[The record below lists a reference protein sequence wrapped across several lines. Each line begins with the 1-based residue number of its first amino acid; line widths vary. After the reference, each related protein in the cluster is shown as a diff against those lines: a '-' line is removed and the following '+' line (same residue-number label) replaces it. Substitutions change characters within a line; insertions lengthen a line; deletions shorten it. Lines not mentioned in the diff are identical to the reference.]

1 MGPQEKRLTAELA
14 VYLVRSCSRAL
25 LALPP
30 GQTLDIEAR
39 RRWFERAYRE
49 WQLTPRVDLAGR
61 SPFEVIAAERA
72 AARTAG
78 DGVRPEPTIELYTD
92 LPGIDFDGYPGRAPA
107 HSAPGLRGD
116 TADTL
121 DGDDKPAALTP
132 TDGEPRATPAPS
144 LPDHAWR
151 RFAGRLFGTWLDAD
165 LDRL

>member
-14 VYLVRSCSRAL
+14 VHLVRGCSRAL

-30 GQTLDIEAR
+30 GETLDIEAR

-78 DGVRPEPTIELYTD
+78 AGDRPEPTIELYTD
-92 LPGIDFDGYPGRAPA
+92 LPGIDFDGYPDRTPA
-107 HSAPGLRGD
+107 HSASGLRGD
-116 TADTL
+116 AADTL
-121 DGDDKPAALTP
+121 DGADDPPALAP
-132 TDGEPRATPAPS
+132 ADGEPRSAPAPS
-144 LPDHAWR
+144 LPDPAWR
-151 RFAGRLFGTWLDAD
+151 RFADRLFGSWLDAD